1 MLLISKKRRKNSAKV
16 ASSMTSTT
24 VIRLLLVLTLL
35 LALLCQQIVPPV
47 VYVVVV
53 HAFELRMYA
62 SNRRS
67 PLSSRH
73 HQSGGTLVVSPC
85 LSSQMSVRK
94 TLFGVGRLLA
104 SEDISN
110 VDNDPVSFTDDND
123 SNSISPDNTSSSNVV
138 SSFNPFQYDAS
149 SVRMNS
155 DRIRTMSTIQPQNS
169 DDHPTFIA
177 APIST
182 ATNPKSNNNSHRISI
197 RALTMKQI
205 MNEMINTIPDY
216 DKVRDILQTNRE
228 FLLEVLE
235 DDRAVQDDSS
245 STSNNNI
252 YQNCTN
258 RLERYIAFQSNMKE
272 RIQSAQNPSV
282 KTILILY
289 TEFVMSHQ

>member
-1 MLLISKKRRKNSAKV
+1 
-16 ASSMTSTT
+16 MTSTT

-35 LALLCQQIVPPV
+35 SLLCQQIVPPAV
-47 VYVVVV
+47 LVVVV
-53 HAFELRMYA
+53 QAFELRMYA

-67 PLSSRH
+67 PLPNRY
-73 HQSGGTLVVSPC
+73 HQSGGTLVVSSC
-85 LSSQMSVRK
+85 LSYRMSVRRI
-94 TLFGVGRLLA
+94 LFGVGKLLA
-104 SEDISN
+104 SEDNSN
-110 VDNDPVSFTDDND
+110 VDNDTVSFTDDND

-169 DDHPTFIA
+169 DSHPTFIA

-205 MNEMINTIPDY
+205 MNEMINTVPDY
-216 DKVRDILQTNRE
+216 DKVREILQTNRE

-235 DDRAVQDDSS
+235 DDQAVQEDSS
-245 STSNNNI
+245 STSNSNI

-289 TEFVMSHQ
+289 TDFIMSHQ